1 MQMQIQV
8 LAEGTAE
15 TSVSRQ
21 DRIAVLQK
29 QMGNDHRK
37 TVQADAYGADGLVDI
52 LDVRATDGQREI
64 LVLNCSR
71 LQIQAV
77 LEWQSITED
86 KNEFEG
92 LELHLVR
99 QPDSDM

>member
-1 MQMQIQV
+1 MQIQV
-8 LAEGTAE
+8 IAESSLD
-15 TSVSRQ
+15 TSLSLQ
-21 DRIAVLQK
+21 DRIAELHN

-77 LEWQSITED
+77 LEWQSLTGD
-86 KNEFEG
+86 NNEFEG

-99 QPDSDM
+99 KPDSSL

>member
-1 MQMQIQV
+1 MQIQI
-8 LAEGTAE
+8 LAASD
-15 TSVSRQ
+15 TSPPLQ
-21 DRIAVLQK
+21 DRVIEVMR

-52 LDVRATDGQREI
+52 LEVRATDGQREI

-71 LQIQAV
+71 QQIQAV
-77 LEWQSITED
+77 LDWQSSIED
-86 KNEFEG
+86 DNEFEG

-99 QPDSDM
+99 KPDSDM

>member
-1 MQMQIQV
+1 MQIQV
-8 LAEGTAE
+8 LAGGRSD
-15 TSVSRQ
+15 TSPCLQ
-21 DRIAVLQK
+21 DRVTELLK
-29 QMGNDHRK
+29 HMGSDHRN

-52 LDVRATDGQREI
+52 LEVRAANGQCEI

-77 LEWQSITED
+77 LEWQSSTED
-86 KNEFEG
+86 SNEFEG

-99 QPDSDM
+99 TPDSDM